1 MALRA
6 WYFMMLALEPPP
18 WSAKTWVFPWENQV
32 VYQKKNGTIDG
43 VSQNKHLKYDMFL
56 FRKYDILSKCRLDC
70 GKLIKQKINMWPSFK
85 QDMLTTISLLQD
97 WEKMLGDVGSTSCHH
112 GTSWKLWK
120 LHYSVRTRV
129 LKVVPRF
136 GSSKAS
142 ISVSE
147 CDLCELDR
155 PHWSFWNDGIIWNH
169 VFHTMRFYEIVTLW

>member
-97 WEKMLGDVGSTSCHH
+97 WEKCWEMLGVHRAIMGHHENCESCTIQS
-112 GTSWKLWK
+112 GPGYW
-120 LHYSVRTRV
+120 R
-129 LKVVPRF
+129 
-136 GSSKAS
+136 
-142 ISVSE
+142 
-147 CDLCELDR
+147 LCHALGLARLPYPWDR

-169 VFHTMRFYEIVTLW
+169 VFHTMRFYEIVTLL